1 MKILLI
7 NPPCGPRTIGLR
19 YIARLEPLGLEL
31 IGAGVKNHDVRLV
44 DMEVAPGDLN
54 ETLKNFHPD
63 VVGITSEI
71 VHVNA
76 ALEILRNIK
85 KKFPSCL
92 SVVGGHYPSLR
103 PEEYL
108 DPAVNLIV
116 LGEGVETFREICDI
130 WEKGGADFSRVAG
143 LAIPDGVIVRRTAP
157 RPLPVTLDHYPF
169 PDRTLTAKYR
179 SRYYYLF
186 EKSVAAIRTSFGC
199 THHCVFCSVRV
210 YSEGHFIFRSPEL
223 VFEEIQ
229 SLSEDFI
236 VFCDDHSFLN
246 PERMRRLAEMLLR
259 ANVKK
264 RYFVYARADSIV
276 QDQEVFSLW
285 ARAGL
290 SLVMTGLEAVDEEA
304 LRRNGKQTSSAT
316 NEEAV
321 EVARK
326 MGFSLSAG
334 FLVEPHFQRED
345 FERIDAYARKRPS
358 IFLIEYTPLTPFPG
372 TPLYK
377 KEREHLIT
385 EERDLF
391 DLQHFVLP
399 TRLSPKKLYR
409 LMIHF
414 YSRSVRR
421 ILFYFLRTN
430 PSVYLSLHTFKLVW
444 GLFQNTRAFLGA
456 HRHTKP
462 FILIAK

>member
-44 DMEVAPGDLN
+44 DMEVAPDDLDI
-54 ETLKNFHPD
+54 TLKRFHPD

-71 VHVNA
+71 VHVQA
-76 ALEILRNIK
+76 ALDIIRKIK
-85 KKFPSCL
+85 KKFPYCL
-92 SVVGGHYPSLR
+92 TVVGGHYPSLR

-108 DPAVNLIV
+108 DPAVDLIV
-116 LGEGVETFREICDI
+116 LGEGVETFREICNI
-130 WEKGGADFSRVAG
+130 REKGGTDYSGIAG
-143 LAIPDGVIVRRTAP
+143 LAIPHGKTVRRTSL
-157 RPLPVTLDHYPF
+157 RPLPVTLDGYPF
-169 PDRTLTAKYR
+169 PDRSLTAKYR
-179 SRYYYLF
+179 NRYYYLF
-186 EKSVAAIRTSFGC
+186 EKSVAAVRTSFGC

-210 YSEGHFIFRSPEL
+210 YSEGQFIFRSPEL
-223 VFEEIQ
+223 VFEEIRN
-229 SLSEDFI
+229 LKEDFV

-246 PERMRRLAEMLLR
+246 PDRMRRLAEMLLR

-276 QDQEVFSLW
+276 QDQDVFGLW
-285 ARAGL
+285 AKAGL

-304 LRRNGKQTSSAT
+304 LRRNGKQTSTAT
-316 NEEAV
+316 NEGAV

-377 KEREHLIT
+377 KEQRHLIT

-399 TRLSPKKLYR
+399 TRLAPKKLYR

-421 ILFYFLRTN
+421 ILFHFLRTN
-430 PSVYLSLHTFKLVW
+430 PGTFFSLHALKIVW
-444 GLFQNTRAFLGA
+444 GLFQNTKAFLGA
-456 HRHTKP
+456 HHHTSQRS
-462 FILIAK
+462 AS